1 MSRTRPSEQD
11 YIEDNSPET
20 SDEKRALYQQKI
32 QAFEDKIDAIHK
44 KEKSL
49 LLLSTGG
56 AYREWALKQ
65 LFLADDMLNLVLY
78 QLKINAVFTDFYN
91 VRSEKALN
99 EGRKTIYKFL
109 IYLENVVTGG
119 VDVPYSN
126 YSDKLDEIASFTA
139 EQRYRLV
146 EKGKKTI
153 ALLKNAYGENTKWKW
168 SFVDLD
174 GRFAAV
180 AKNFLDQKKIVL
192 NTDPSAPDYEP
203 TVRHLWLVKELLDHA
218 AGRYREKYELS
229 TKRRDDFQAGIN
241 FLGALFRIHALVWEK
256 DEATEVKKK
265 KETWT
270 ARLEAD
276 VKNKK
281 AHTR

>member
-1 MSRTRPSEQD
+1 MSRTRPAEED

-20 SDEKRALYQQKI
+20 SNEKKTLYLQKI
-32 QAFEDKIDAIHK
+32 KAFQDKIEEIQER
-44 KEKSL
+44 EKSHL
-49 LLLSTGG
+49 LASTGV
-56 AYREWALKQ
+56 YREWALKQ
-65 LFLADDMLNLVLY
+65 LVLADDMLNLVLY
-78 QLKINAVFTDFYN
+78 QLKINAVFSEFYS
-91 VRSEKALN
+91 VRNEKALN

-109 IYLENVVTGG
+109 IYLENVVTGS

-126 YSDKLDEIASFTA
+126 YSDKLDEIASFSA
-139 EQRYRLV
+139 EQRYRLT
-146 EKGKKTI
+146 EKGRKTI

-192 NTDPSAPDYEP
+192 SSSDPGSPDYEP
-203 TVRHLWLVKELLDHA
+203 TMRHLMMVKELLDYA

-229 TKRRDDFQAGIN
+229 TKRRDDFQVGIN
-241 FLGALFRIHALVWEK
+241 FLGALFRIHALMWEK

-265 KETWT
+265 RETWT

-276 VKNKK
+276 IKNKK